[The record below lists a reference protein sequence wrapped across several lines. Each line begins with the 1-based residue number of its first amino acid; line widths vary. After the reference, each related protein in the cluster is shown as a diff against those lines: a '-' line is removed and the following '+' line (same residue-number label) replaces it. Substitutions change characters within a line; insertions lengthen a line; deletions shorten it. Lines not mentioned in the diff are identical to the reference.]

1 MTMQKNYKIKELENE
16 SNQLQEQIDSLS
28 HQKNEVDNKL
38 RFQKILEIMRNGH
51 SRNINKTKQKTI
63 KNRRK

>member
-1 MTMQKNYKIKELENE
+1 MTMQENYKIKELENE

-38 RFQKILEIMRNGH
+38 RFQKILESMRNEH
-51 SRNINKTKQKTI
+51 SRNINKTKQKNN
-63 KNRRK
+63 KSRRK